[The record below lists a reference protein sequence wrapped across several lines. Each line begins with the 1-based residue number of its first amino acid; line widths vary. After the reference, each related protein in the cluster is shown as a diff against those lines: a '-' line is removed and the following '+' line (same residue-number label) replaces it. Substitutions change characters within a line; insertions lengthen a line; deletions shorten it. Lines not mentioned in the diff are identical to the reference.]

1 MTSSFAKLPCQET
14 AQGPLQMVMLQKTFQ
29 GMWARRKS
37 AATQPSGHTPRSG
50 PEIEDKEK
58 SKITLQKVQRQDTR
72 EDD

>member
-1 MTSSFAKLPCQET
+1 
-14 AQGPLQMVMLQKTFQ
+14 MVMLQKTFQ